1 MEYMLLIYDYLHGFI
16 IISLFI
22 LPLSIVFR
30 NTINLLNRIIL
41 WVSPLVIY
49 FLLTVVIIPRFFSN
63 VVIFTSVEIYS
74 FLTLLITIIWYVFIN
89 KKIPYFIEAVLII
102 HIEGLISVWFMNQ
115 ISLLL
120 LQNYALIK
128 EYIILFLTLGIQLFL
143 SIMNIKLIKFC
154 YRRKI
159 IVLFRI
165 FLFFLIT
172 GIYFTQ
178 LIYPIFFAN
187 ESTEIIYDGSG
198 NTAISTDALFLFVK
212 VLFAFLTI
220 FFIITVIV
228 IRYHLLSRRLKEKIQ
243 KEQEQ
248 ENYITTLEVLQTDIR
263 KIHHD
268 YKNLIT
274 ALGGYLYDND
284 DNVDIKG
291 LKTYYME
298 NIIVQKDVEL
308 KTINLSKLQK
318 LKIPEIKGL
327 LAAKLI
333 QASQQSIKVV
343 IEVQDI
349 IEHIPIDIVDL
360 TRVIGNLLDNAIEA
374 TMECQNPEIRIAFIC
389 NQNIIVIIVENS
401 TISTVLPGMQIF
413 ETGFST
419 KGKGRGLGLSNILD
433 ILRQYPYV
441 FQETKLEN
449 GYFQQKIVFQEEH
462 T

>member
-1 MEYMLLIYDYLHGFI
+1 
-16 IISLFI
+16 
-22 LPLSIVFR
+22 
-30 NTINLLNRIIL
+30 
-41 WVSPLVIY
+41 
-49 FLLTVVIIPRFFSN
+49 
-63 VVIFTSVEIYS
+63 
-74 FLTLLITIIWYVFIN
+74 
-89 KKIPYFIEAVLII
+89 
-102 HIEGLISVWFMNQ
+102 
-115 ISLLL
+115 
-120 LQNYALIK
+120 
-128 EYIILFLTLGIQLFL
+128 
-143 SIMNIKLIKFC
+143 
-154 YRRKI
+154 
-159 IVLFRI
+159 
-165 FLFFLIT
+165 LIT